1 MAVFFTKTD
10 PFKDR
15 KDTRERNGNV
25 LTLFLNPLP
34 FTHVTCPSSCKA
46 LSITLT
52 PKINIFC
59 VTEGYNVLKKKRRKK
74 NQISPSQSTRKE
86 QQSLE
91 GMSGEIALTEIC
103 FCNY

>member
-1 MAVFFTKTD
+1 MTVFFTKTD

-52 PKINIFC
+52 PKINIFA
-59 VTEGYNVLKKKRRKK
+59 GLKV
-74 NQISPSQSTRKE
+74 I
-86 QQSLE
+86 
-91 GMSGEIALTEIC
+91 MS
-103 FCNY
+103 

>member
-1 MAVFFTKTD
+1 MTVFFTKTD

-52 PKINIFC
+52 PKINIFAGLK
-59 VTEGYNVLKKKRRKK
+59 VIMSRKKKKK
-74 NQISPSQSTRKE
+74 KKSQISPSQSTRKE
-86 QQSLE
+86 
-91 GMSGEIALTEIC
+91 
-103 FCNY
+103 